1 MLRTLIVAF
10 LLPVFASAQWADVK
24 QLGTGGEA
32 FVAADGKGNVYVT
45 SHLPAQLLTSRDF
58 GKTFE
63 KPFNFR
69 NALGDLHVLT
79 WGEDRLHLVYMYGQA
94 EGLKSWFSTDAGKTL
109 TEGQPYPGPYDREW
123 IAVNPKTNEVYL
135 TYSDG
140 YIGGPDSKGIYLA
153 SSNDGGKYFARR
165 SQIDKEPA
173 GKFAVDPYLVNTPN
187 GRLFS
192 AWAVSSDKDTIESYK
207 FAMSDDG
214 GKTWQ
219 RRQVIAETH
228 KALGDTQERWMLGG
242 ILSVGEDTVI
252 CYYQD
257 YNEVEVG
264 GRKHRPLLT
273 LYRISKDAGETFS
286 EPRTLTSKTEIEKS
300 IAGYDRGKKADKNF
314 PIYIQSLPWM
324 CADPAG
330 NIHAVFQDNRAGQ
343 SWFEGEP
350 LNLWSVRALSMEAGK
365 DAFGESE
372 KVSQE
377 YIARRPPLD
386 FMACAADATR
396 LYIVWT
402 ESTNPKGEWEF
413 SGKLMFGRKNFTKE
427 QR

>member
-10 LLPVFASAQWADVK
+10 LLPVFASAQWADLK
-24 QLGTGGEA
+24 QIGTGGEA

-45 SHLPAQLLTSRDF
+45 SHIPAQLLISRDF
-58 GKTFE
+58 GDTFD

-69 NALGDLHVLT
+69 NALGDLHVVT
-79 WGEDRLHLVYMYGQA
+79 WGDGRLHLVYMYGQA

-109 TEGQPYPGPYDREW
+109 TEGQPFPGPYDREW

-135 TYSDG
+135 NYSDG

-153 SSNDGGKYFARR
+153 ASADGGKTFARR
-165 SQIDKEPA
+165 SRIDDEPV
-173 GKFAVDPYLVNTPN
+173 GKFAVDPYLSNTPS
-187 GRLFS
+187 GRLFA
-192 AWAVSSDKDTIESYK
+192 AWAVSADKDTIESYR

-219 RRQVIAETH
+219 RRQTIATTH
-228 KALGDTQERWMLGG
+228 KELGDTQERWMLGG

-257 YNEVEVG
+257 YMEFEVAG
-264 GRKHRPLLT
+264 KKHRPLLT
-273 LYRISKDAGETFS
+273 LYRKSTDGGATFS
-286 EPRTLTSKTEIEKS
+286 EPTTLTSKAEIERA
-300 IAGYDRGKKADKNF
+300 IAGYTRGRKGEKNF

-324 CADPAG
+324 SADPSG
-330 NIHAVFQDNRAGQ
+330 NVHAVFQDNRAGQ
-343 SWFEGEP
+343 GWFEGEP
-350 LNLWSVRALSMEAGK
+350 LNLWAVRHLTSPAGK

-396 LYIVWT
+396 LYVVWT
-402 ESTNPKGEWEF
+402 ESTNPRGDWEF
-413 SGKLMFGRKNFTKE
+413 TGKLMLARKKLGG
-427 QR
+427 